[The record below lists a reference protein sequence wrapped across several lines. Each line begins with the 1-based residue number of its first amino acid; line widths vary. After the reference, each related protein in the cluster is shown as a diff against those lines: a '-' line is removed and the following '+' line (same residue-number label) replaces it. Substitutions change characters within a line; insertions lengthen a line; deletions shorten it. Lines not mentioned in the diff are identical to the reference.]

1 MKRKCVK
8 SDFGVDKAVVL
19 CYNSDGN
26 GEKSPYY
33 TI

>member
-1 MKRKCVK
+1 MRKK
-8 SDFGVDKAVVL
+8 SGFGVDKAVVL

-26 GEKSPYY
+26 GEKSQYY